1 MGDKRMNE
9 NDWIH
14 KYDSC
19 IDNLSKQQSVPQ
31 HGKEYFTVATRHNLF
46 MQYFNDYA
54 SINTDIIPELCNDN
68 RVAVKCTISIEDK
81 KYTGMALEEFG
92 SSFINKTSA
101 LENAETSAL
110 GRALAAFGLHG
121 TEFASADELIN
132 AKMNQNKIN
141 TNLSFTENSKQEF
154 VKKFMKKNGQPVSV
168 NANKIPKS
176 NGKKNIKLDMEELDM
191 GRIKNDIHKIDDIYA
206 LRKWRKA
213 NSDLFDSN
221 NKSLREYRQLT
232 DLYET
237 HETKLNQGVITNG

>member
-1 MGDKRMNE
+1 MKEEYKN
-9 NDWIH
+9 
-14 KYDSC
+14 C
-19 IDNLSKQQSVPQ
+19 IADLTKQKSVSQ
-31 HGKEYFTVATRHNLF
+31 HGKDYFTVATRHNLF
-46 MQYFNDYA
+46 MKYFSNYT

-68 RVAVKCTISIEDK
+68 RVAVKCTIYVNSNT
-81 KYTGMALEEFG
+81 YTGMALEEFG
-92 SSFINKTSA
+92 SNFINKTSA

-132 AKMNQNKIN
+132 AKMNQNK
-141 TNLSFTENSKQEF
+141 TTTKKQF
-154 VKKFMKKNGQPVSV
+154 
-168 NANKIPKS
+168 PKT

>member
-1 MGDKRMNE
+1 MGDQRMTQ
-9 NDWIH
+9 
-14 KYDSC
+14 KYESC
-19 IDNLSKQQSVPQ
+19 IDGLSKQQSVPQ

-46 MQYFNDYA
+46 MKYFNEEA
-54 SINTDIIPELCNDN
+54 SINTDIIPELCNDKQ
-68 RVAVKCTISIEDK
+68 VAVKCTIYIK
-81 KYTGMALEEFG
+81 TKTYTGMALEEFG
-92 SSFINKTSA
+92 SSFINRTSA

-132 AKMNQNKIN
+132 AKMNQNK
-141 TNLSFTENSKQEF
+141 TTTKKQF
-154 VKKFMKKNGQPVSV
+154 
-168 NANKIPKS
+168 PKT

-191 GRIKNDIHKIDDIYA
+191 GRIKNDIQVIDDIYA

>member
-92 SSFINKTSA
+92 SSFINRTSA

-132 AKMNQNKIN
+132 AKMNQNKN
-141 TNLSFTENSKQEF
+141 T
-154 VKKFMKKNGQPVSV
+154 VKKTGPFNIKTKTTGTYN
-168 NANKIPKS
+168 NIPKT

>member
-1 MGDKRMNE
+1 MNE

-132 AKMNQNKIN
+132 AKMNQNK
-141 TNLSFTENSKQEF
+141 TTKLK
-154 VKKFMKKNGQPVSV
+154 
-168 NANKIPKS
+168 KIPQS
-176 NGKKNIKLDMEELDM
+176 SGTEHDDNHVMAIDNIEK
-191 GRIKNDIHKIDDIYA
+191 DIRNAKTIYE
-206 LRKWRKA
+206 LRK
-213 NSDLFDSN
+213 
-221 NKSLREYRQLT
+221 LRNYKYKDAFNLAMKNHLRVYRQLD
-232 DLYET
+232 DLYGTKET
-237 HETKLNQGVITNG
+237 QLNTQGVV

>member
-31 HGKEYFTVATRHNLF
+31 HGKDYFTVATRHNLF

-92 SSFINKTSA
+92 SSFINRTSA

-132 AKMNQNKIN
+132 AKMNQNK
-141 TNLSFTENSKQEF
+141 TTTKKQF
-154 VKKFMKKNGQPVSV
+154 
-168 NANKIPKS
+168 PKT
-176 NGKKNIKLDMEELDM
+176 NGKKNIKLDMELDM
-191 GRIKNDIHKIDDIYA
+191 GRIKSDIQKINDIYA
-206 LRKWRKA
+206 LRKWKA
-213 NSDLFDSN
+213 EHSELFDSN
-221 NKSLREYRQLT
+221 NKSLREYRQIDDFYT
-232 DLYET
+232 T

>member
-1 MGDKRMNE
+1 MNE

-92 SSFINKTSA
+92 SSFINRTSA

-132 AKMNQNKIN
+132 AKINQNK
-141 TNLSFTENSKQEF
+141 TTTKKQF
-154 VKKFMKKNGQPVSV
+154 
-168 NANKIPKS
+168 PKT

>member
-92 SSFINKTSA
+92 SSFINRTSA

-132 AKMNQNKIN
+132 AKMNQNK
-141 TNLSFTENSKQEF
+141 TTTKKQF
-154 VKKFMKKNGQPVSV
+154 
-168 NANKIPKS
+168 PKT

-191 GRIKNDIHKIDDIYA
+191 GRIKNDIYKIDDIYA

>member
-1 MGDKRMNE
+1 MNE

-54 SINTDIIPELCNDN
+54 SINTDIIPELCNDD

-92 SSFINKTSA
+92 SSFINRTSA

-132 AKMNQNKIN
+132 AKMNQNK
-141 TNLSFTENSKQEF
+141 TTTKKQF
-154 VKKFMKKNGQPVSV
+154 
-168 NANKIPKS
+168 PKT
-176 NGKKNIKLDMEELDM
+176 NGKKNIKLDMDQLDM
-191 GRIKNDIHKIDDIYA
+191 GRIKSDIQKIKDIYA
-206 LRKWRKA
+206 LRKWKA
-213 NSDLFDSN
+213 DNADLFDSN
-221 NKSLREYRQLT
+221 NKSLREYRQVT
-232 DLYET
+232 DFYDT
-237 HETKLNQGVITNG
+237 HKTKLNQGVITNG